1 MALKVVRVPLQQT
14 CSHSCR
20 SQCDTGCIVSRTTSG
35 EIVISVQLY
44 YLIIIR
50 LPYHSL
56 IHLLVLSWY
65 V

>member
-1 MALKVVRVPLQQT
+1 MALTVVRVPLQQT
-14 CSHSCR
+14 CSQS

-50 LPYHSL
+50 LAYHLL